1 MSKTLIGIAA
11 AAALAGTPAL
21 AADMPL
27 KAPPPPAA
35 VFSWTGFYVGGN
47 IGYSWGD
54 AHDDFSASVP
64 FSGATSTA
72 CTPVGPV
79 VCAAASDS
87 NHLDGAI
94 GGLQAGYNWQYERYL
109 AGIESD
115 FQFSG
120 QRQRGSNT
128 VTAYSQVGGIGAAG
142 PFNPDTVTY
151 NNSDSLN
158 WLGTL
163 RGRLGITTDRW
174 LVYGTGGLAY
184 GEVKVVGSA
193 GATGVPITGS
203 VGSCVTASGCPSQPF
218 GAWSNSQI
226 PVGWTAGFGVERVLG
241 DDHWSVK
248 LEYLYVDLGS
258 VHTTFA
264 TQALCFGNGNVG
276 GAGCGNL
283 SPGSGT
289 FSTRVI
295 DNIVRLGANYR
306 F

>member
-1 MSKTLIGIAA
+1 MSKTLIGIVAA
-11 AAALAGTPAL
+11 AAMAGTPAL

-47 IGYSWGD
+47 VGYSWGS
-54 AHDDFSASVP
+54 ARDDFNASVP
-64 FSGATSTA
+64 FSGPGSTA
-72 CTPVGPV
+72 CTPIGSV

-87 NHLDGAI
+87 NRLDGAI

-115 FQFSG
+115 FQISG

-128 VTAYSQVGGIGAAG
+128 VTAYSLVTGGGGAG

-163 RGRLGITTDRW
+163 RGRLGVTTDRW

-184 GEVKVVGSA
+184 GEVKIA
-193 GATGVPITGS
+193 GTTAATGIPIGGDITT
-203 VGSCVTASGCPSQPF
+203 CLTASGCPFQPL
-218 GAWSNSQI
+218 GAWNNSQI
-226 PVGWTAGFGVERVLG
+226 PVGWTAGFGLERVLA

-248 LEYLYVDLGS
+248 LEYLYVDLGT

-264 TQALCFGNGNVG
+264 TQTLCLGNGNVG
-276 GAGCGNL
+276 GAGCGTV
-283 SPGSGT
+283 SPSSGT
-289 FSTRVI
+289 ISTRVI

>member
-1 MSKTLIGIAA
+1 MRKAAIGIVAVAA
-11 AAALAGTPAL
+11 VIATPVL
-21 AADMPL
+21 AADMAV

-47 IGYSWGD
+47 VGYSWGR
-54 AHDDFSASVP
+54 ARDDFSASVP
-64 FSGATSTA
+64 FSGIAPTA
-72 CTPVGPV
+72 CTPVGAV

-87 NHLDGAI
+87 NALDGAI
-94 GGLQAGYNWQYERYL
+94 GGVQAGYNWQNGRYL

-115 FQFSG
+115 FQISG
-120 QRQRGSNT
+120 ERQRGSNT
-128 VTAYSQVGGIGAAG
+128 VTAYSLITGSSGAG
-142 PFNPDTVTY
+142 PFNPDAITY
-151 NNSDSLN
+151 NNSDRLN

-193 GATGVPITGS
+193 AATGVPIGS
-203 VGSCVTASGCPSQPF
+203 LPFSCISASGCPFQPF

-241 DDHWSVK
+241 DYHWSVK

-264 TQALCFGNGNVG
+264 TQALCFGNGNTG

-283 SPGSGT
+283 LPSSGT
-289 FSTRVI
+289 ISTRVI